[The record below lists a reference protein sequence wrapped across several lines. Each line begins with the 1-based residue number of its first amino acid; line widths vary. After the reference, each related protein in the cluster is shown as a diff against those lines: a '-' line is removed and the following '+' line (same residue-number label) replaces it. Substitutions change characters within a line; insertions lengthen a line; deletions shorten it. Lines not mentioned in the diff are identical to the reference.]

1 MEDVMADVKRIY
13 VEKKEPYA
21 VAAKE
26 LKQELKS
33 YLGIVANTGNKNNLS
48 IRVITDGGEF
58 TVDNIYWSS
67 SNGII
72 KAVSD
77 GCSFTSVGMS
87 WNCDDFKKKIWMYG
101 DSYFDFQNAARWP
114 YYMVQWGFDNCAA
127 FGFPGAKSVDVY
139 PEWQRTLQHGTPKYA
154 IWCLGMNDVDS
165 DTEINTEW
173 KTYVDKFIEDCTS
186 IGIEPILATIPN
198 TPNRRHTYKNDYVKS
213 SNRRYID
220 FADAVNASEYPAS
233 WFDGMLHT
241 DNTHPLKE
249 GAVALAIRAITD
261 IPELVQQ

>member
-1 MEDVMADVKRIY
+1 
-13 VEKKEPYA
+13 
-21 VAAKE
+21 
-26 LKQELKS
+26 
-33 YLGIVANTGNKNNLS
+33 
-48 IRVITDGGEF
+48 
-58 TVDNIYWSS
+58 
-67 SNGII
+67 
-72 KAVSD
+72 
-77 GCSFTSVGMS
+77 
-87 WNCDDFKKKIWMYG
+87 
-101 DSYFDFQNAARWP
+101 
-114 YYMVQWGFDNCAA
+114 
-127 FGFPGAKSVDVY
+127 
-139 PEWQRTLQHGTPKYA
+139 
-154 IWCLGMNDVDS
+154 MNDIDS

-233 WFDGMLHT
+233 WFDGMLNT